1 MGFDPEKH
9 HRRSIRLKGYDYGQ
23 AGAYYVT
30 ICTHERRM
38 LFGAINNG
46 EMHLN
51 DPGQVAQWIWNALP
65 EYFPTIELDQFVVMP
80 NHLHGILIN
89 RGTGKH
95 AIPLSLLPMPM
106 SSPNPLLGQIIR
118 RFKALTSYYIH
129 AAGVAE
135 FAWQERFHDHVVQN
149 IFELQRIREYI
160 INNPARWAEDDLY
173 SS

>member
-1 MGFDPEKH
+1 MRFDPEKH

-38 LFGAINNG
+38 LFGDINNG

-51 DPGQVAQWIWNALP
+51 DLGQVAQWIWNALP

-118 RFKALTSYYIH
+118 RFKALTTYYIH

-149 IFELQRIREYI
+149 TFELQRIRKYI